1 MDEANESDVENAIG
15 KEFVQVGNSKVT
27 QNALEEL
34 TRIDVAELDH
44 DESVA
49 YADVIEGLTYLR
61 ESLSE
66 EKRRPNAKV
75 QPWGSPDDD

>member
-1 MDEANESDVENAIG
+1 MDEASESDVENAIG
-15 KEFVQVGNSKVT
+15 KEFAQIGNQKVAH
-27 QNALEEL
+27 NALEEL

-66 EKRRPNAKV
+66 PEKRRPNAQLYEV
-75 QPWGSPDDD
+75 TDDD